1 MAYEITGSH
10 LRCVGGRWGC
20 RFVPSSAPSVDMN
33 ESLNPLLTPATAAK
47 KRKTCCLRQT
57 AHHNV
62 AEADCDGYASLSGSH
77 GEEQHWAPGAPPP
90 QGLYLSAIVLY
101 YSISAR
107 LPFISYSTV
116 TSYDGLFDV

>member
-1 MAYEITGSH
+1 MP
-10 LRCVGGRWGC
+10 LRANQTQ
-20 RFVPSSAPSVDMN
+20 VPV
-33 ESLNPLLTPATAAK
+33 LL
-47 KRKTCCLRQT
+47 
-57 AHHNV
+57 
-62 AEADCDGYASLSGSH
+62 ESLSGSH